1 MLLWDLMSAHGTE
14 PNTEPLLYP
23 DPVIETYIKD
33 VDRTLLRDALR
44 WSMPERFEAVARLVK
59 DAAEF
64 RRQVTRTHGVH

>member
-1 MLLWDLMSAHGTE
+1 
-14 PNTEPLLYP
+14 
-23 DPVIETYIKD
+23 VIETYIKD